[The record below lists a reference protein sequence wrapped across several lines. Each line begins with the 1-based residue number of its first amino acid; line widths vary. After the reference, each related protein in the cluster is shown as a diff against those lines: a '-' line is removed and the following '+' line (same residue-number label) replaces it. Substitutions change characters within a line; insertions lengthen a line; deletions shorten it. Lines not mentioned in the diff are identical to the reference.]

1 MAKQGF
7 KVIDSDIHVV
17 EPKDLWLRYLEPEF
31 VDAGP
36 RPADSGKGLWQI
48 GDRPVPVRADVPGR
62 QEDIAIR
69 RARTKE
75 RYKKL
80 GRREG
85 EDHSSPVDM
94 IAAMDS
100 EGVDAGVVFRTYT
113 AHATGTDD
121 IDPKLAAAI
130 CRAFNNWLRDFCNT
144 NPARMLPTAQMAL
157 HDVDLAVSEARR
169 AVKDLGAVALVLP
182 NHLVKGRPFYDRY
195 YDPLWATAV
204 ELNVAVAF
212 HGINL
217 AHHGH
222 VGVRYYDN
230 FPLAHASGHAIESM
244 LALGA
249 MLTGGGFERF
259 PTLRAAFLEG
269 LWSWA
274 PSGLYCLD
282 GRGEKCG
289 TERRYGLKHPPS
301 YYFRRQCF
309 LSVDADEELVVETIK
324 ALGDENIVISTD
336 WPHGDSSFP
345 QALNTFL
352 KIDGVSD
359 QSRHKILWDNCARL
373 YNLRD

>member
-36 RPADSGKGLWQI
+36 RPAEPGKGLWQI
-48 GDRPVPVRADVPGR
+48 GDRPVPVRADIPGR

-69 RARTKE
+69 RARTKD

-157 HDVDLAVSEARR
+157 HDLDLAV
-169 AVKDLGAVALVLP
+169 
-182 NHLVKGRPFYDRY
+182 
-195 YDPLWATAV
+195 
-204 ELNVAVAF
+204 
-212 HGINL
+212 
-217 AHHGH
+217 
-222 VGVRYYDN
+222 
-230 FPLAHASGHAIESM
+230 
-244 LALGA
+244 
-249 MLTGGGFERF
+249 
-259 PTLRAAFLEG
+259 RAARWR
-269 LWSWA
+269 WSCRITW
-274 PSGLYCLD
+274 
-282 GRGEKCG
+282 
-289 TERRYGLKHPPS
+289 
-301 YYFRRQCF
+301 
-309 LSVDADEELVVETIK
+309 
-324 ALGDENIVISTD
+324 
-336 WPHGDSSFP
+336 
-345 QALNTFL
+345 
-352 KIDGVSD
+352 
-359 QSRHKILWDNCARL
+359 
-373 YNLRD
+373 